1 MRKFAARYSPA
12 SEARSG
18 DAAKLSGYLAKT
30 GAFDQAIGEF
40 RLRGV
45 TWRTGVECNR
55 TLQTGDWPL
64 PPVSMTALW
73 RSYVSLGGDS

>member
-55 TLQTGDWPL
+55 TLETG
-64 PPVSMTALW
+64 ALASVEVLAAFSSRHSHMQD
-73 RSYVSLGGDS
+73 RSD